1 MALTDP
7 INLLIIGVLFTV
19 IVVWG
24 PQRLPEIVR
33 RINALRAEYNKV
45 SSNVLSQI
53 EGLSQ
58 PLPSSDKEFR
68 QMKSNAAIIE
78 SAKKLGIVTE
88 GKTKDEIIQEILSAI
103 ERNRSASEAATTEP
117 SNPAPSSS
125 SSSTSQQPS
134 SSPHSTDQAEKDR

>member
-24 PQRLPEIVR
+24 PQRLPDIVR

-53 EGLSQ
+53 EGISQ

-103 ERNRSASEAATTEP
+103 ERNRSASEATTTEP
-117 SNPAPSSS
+117 SNPASPSSS
-125 SSSTSQQPS
+125 SSSTSQQ
-134 SSPHSTDQAEKDR
+134 STDQTEKDR